1 MPEEAVDAAEPET
14 QKVLQDS
21 TSLNKVVRNVS
32 GFHSAC
38 PEIPIWFVTTI
49 TSRNVEK
56 MVALV
61 SLGLEIGV
69 DRFMLREV
77 FYLRDST
84 IVDHTKM
91 PDLLLHDGDFERMKD
106 CLVEKFETQATM
118 LFADEKFLATANEM
132 IASDMA
138 RLTDGAAAL

>member
-1 MPEEAVDAAEPET
+1 MQVSIDAAEPET
-14 QKVLQDS
+14 QKVLRDS

-56 MVALV
+56 MEALV

-69 DRFMLREV
+69 DRFMFREV
-77 FYLRDST
+77 FYLRDTPLST
-84 IVDHTKM
+84 TLRCPTCSYAMEIL
-91 PDLLLHDGDFERMKD
+91 PG
-106 CLVEKFETQATM
+106 
-118 LFADEKFLATANEM
+118 
-132 IASDMA
+132 
-138 RLTDGAAAL
+138 